1 MRYPSFNIRLEWLIL
16 ILASYFSLFLNQSLW
31 AALLKTQSGSTF
43 EVFTFMAA
51 VAIGV
56 TALQFGILSLLIYR
70 PIARTTAIIILLS
83 GVSADFFA
91 KKYGVFFDTSIGRLL
106 S

>member
-16 ILASYFSLFLNQSLW
+16 ILATYFSLFLNQSLW
-31 AALLKTQSGSTF
+31 TALVNTQSGSGF

-51 VAIGV
+51 VAVAV

-70 PIARTTAIIILLS
+70 PIAVSTA
-83 GVSADFFA
+83 
-91 KKYGVFFDTSIGRLL
+91 
-106 S
+106 